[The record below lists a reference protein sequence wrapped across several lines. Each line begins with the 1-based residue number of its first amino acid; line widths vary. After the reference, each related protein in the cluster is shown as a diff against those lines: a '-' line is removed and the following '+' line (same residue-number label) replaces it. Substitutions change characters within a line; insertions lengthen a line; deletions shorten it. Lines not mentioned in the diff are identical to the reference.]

1 MTPAHTTA
9 SSPGSP
15 GPQSPGSPAASV
27 RRATEIL
34 AEGGFVAFP
43 TETVWG
49 LAASARNEAAVAALG
64 SWKGRAEKQPISVL
78 VSGLGA
84 LLEMGFDPDPRARR
98 LIERFWPGPLTLVLP
113 CRSAFA
119 PGIAGRDGGVGV
131 RCSSHPVAAELVRA
145 AESAGLGPLT
155 ATSCNR
161 SGEAPAQNE
170 EEARALCAREPQGP
184 YLLSAEGR
192 VFPPGEPSTVLDLTG
207 ASPRILREGGIDAA
221 TMQPFMETGEIIS
234 GASSK
239 TSSLGD
245 ARR

>member
-1 MTPAHTTA
+1 MTQP
-9 SSPGSP
+9 
-15 GPQSPGSPAASV
+15 PGSPAESGHASLG
-27 RRATEIL
+27 RATEVL

-49 LAASARNEAAVAALG
+49 LAASAGNEAAVAALG
-64 SWKGRAEKQPISVL
+64 RWKGRAEAQPISVL

-84 LLEMGFDPDPRARR
+84 LLEMGFEPDPRARR
-98 LIERFWPGPLTLVLP
+98 LIEHFWPGPLTLVLP
-113 CRSAFA
+113 CRSVFA
-119 PGIAGRDGGVGV
+119 PGIAREDGSVGV
-131 RCSSHPVAAELVRA
+131 RCSSHPVAAEFIRA

-161 SGEAPAQNE
+161 SGQAPAQSE
-170 EEARALCAREPQGP
+170 EEARALCATDPEGP

-192 VFPPGEPSTVLDLTG
+192 VFPPGEPTTVLDLTG

-221 TMQPFMETGEIIS
+221 TMQPFMDTGEIIS

-239 TSSLGD
+239 ASSSGD